1 MTYNPWAAAAKKSS
15 TGSLVGRTATAPI
28 ALSWTTAKC
37 RCPSNTAAV
46 HRVTGRSLLIVY
58 VKRLL
63 VAGTRGFFVAAP
75 RVGCAIEDLQLK
87 CN

>member
-1 MTYNPWAAAAKKSS
+1 MGGGGQKVVQWIAGWSNRYC
-15 TGSLVGRTATAPI
+15 TGRV
-28 ALSWTTAKC
+28 ALDYGEM
-37 RCPSNTAAV
+37 RCPSNTASV

-63 VAGTRGFFVAAP
+63 VAGTRGSFVAAP